1 MTQEELDSLLGSDM
15 DDIAQGSQEQ
25 ENQEESLENST
36 LEDPT
41 IKSEAKADDFSIE
54 QDVSWLHLH
63 QQQSIR

>member
-36 LEDPT
+36 SFNSSQP
-41 IKSEAKADDFSIE
+41 
-54 QDVSWLHLH
+54 
-63 QQQSIR
+63 